1 MKVLGMKM
9 TVKNMI
15 ILFFAALGVVYVF
28 KCCCDQGRI
37 GMEHL
42 SCDKKNKYENMAGSK
57 HKKNKYEHMTNMKK
71 KMMSRVKKMR
81 QRALN
86 QNKRVK

>member
-37 GMEHL
+37 GMEL
-42 SCDKKNKYENMAGSK
+42 MSCG
-57 HKKNKYEHMTNMKK
+57 KK
-71 KMMSRVKKMR
+71 KMVLGISINGLKKR
-81 QRALN
+81 YC
-86 QNKRVK
+86 

>member
-42 SCDKKNKYENMAGSK
+42 SCGKKKMYESMAGSK
-57 HKKNKYEHMTNMKK
+57 HKKHHNEHMTNMKK

>member
-42 SCDKKNKYENMAGSK
+42 SCDKKNKYE
-57 HKKNKYEHMTNMKK
+57 HMTNMKK